1 MQEIIDR
8 IATAA
13 GIDPA
18 TAEKAVAAIL
28 AFLQKEGPDSQVG
41 HLIQSIPGA
50 SELIAANAEEGG
62 GGGLGGLMG
71 MFGGAGGLMA
81 LAGKLQGM
89 GLGMGEMQT
98 VGKELFQVAREQI
111 GEEKVGEI
119 AGSVPGLHQ
128 FI

>member
-18 TAEKAVAAIL
+18 TAEQAIGAIL
-28 AFLQKEGPDSQVG
+28 GFLQKEGPDSQVG

-50 SELIAANAEEGG
+50 SELIAANATESS
-62 GGGLGGLMG
+62 GGLGGLMG

-81 LAGKLQGM
+81 LAGKLQGL

-98 VGKELFQVAREQI
+98 VGKELFQVAREKI

-119 AGSVPGLHQ
+119 AASVPGLHQ

>member
-62 GGGLGGLMG
+62 GGLGGLMG

-81 LAGKLQGM
+81 LASKLQGM

>member
-18 TAEKAVAAIL
+18 TAEKAIGIIL
-28 AFLQKEGPDSQVG
+28 AFLQKEGPAGEVG
-41 HLIQSIPGA
+41 KLINAIPGA
-50 SELIAANAEEGG
+50 SELAAAHTEEG

-71 MFGGAGGLMA
+71 MLGGAGGLMA
-81 LAGKLQGM
+81 LASKLTGL

-98 VGKELFQVAREQI
+98 VGKELFDVAKEHAGEETVGQVAS
-111 GEEKVGEI
+111 
-119 AGSVPGLHQ
+119 SVPGLGQ
-128 FI
+128 FV